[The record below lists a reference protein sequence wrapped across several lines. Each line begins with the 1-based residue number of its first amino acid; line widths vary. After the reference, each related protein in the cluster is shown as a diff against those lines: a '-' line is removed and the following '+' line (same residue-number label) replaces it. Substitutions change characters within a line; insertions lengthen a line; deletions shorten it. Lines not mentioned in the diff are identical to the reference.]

1 MLTRSMRSPHCRC
14 CHSNDSVTHIW
25 KIIVATSFTDR
36 RGTNR
41 HFFDR
46 WQGRVK
52 NQSIILCTCRVVLT
66 AILLA
71 IGAFKDPIVTPE
83 SLWPLLHVTIL
94 YHNNS
99 SMAGKPEAKLFGD
112 ITPVSPLD
120 LCPDDDVSS
129 VESANGQQVVPLPP
143 YAQVPP

>member
-1 MLTRSMRSPHCRC
+1 MHVQGGI
-14 CHSNDSVTHIW
+14 DS
-25 KIIVATSFTDR
+25 
-36 RGTNR
+36 
-41 HFFDR
+41 
-46 WQGRVK
+46 
-52 NQSIILCTCRVVLT
+52 ILFL
-66 AILLA
+66 
-71 IGAFKDPIVTPE
+71 IGAFNDPLKAPE
-83 SLWPLLHVTIL
+83 TLWPLLHVTIL

-120 LCPDDDVSS
+120 FCPDDDVSS

>member
-1 MLTRSMRSPHCRC
+1 M
-14 CHSNDSVTHIW
+14 
-25 KIIVATSFTDR
+25 
-36 RGTNR
+36 
-41 HFFDR
+41 
-46 WQGRVK
+46 
-52 NQSIILCTCRVVLT
+52 VLT
-66 AILLA
+66 AFWFL
-71 IGAFKDPIVTPE
+71 IGAFTDPIGAPE

-120 LCPDDDVSS
+120 FCPDDDVSS
-129 VESANGQQVVPLPP
+129 VESADGQQVSPLPP